1 MNDYRGHILVVD
13 DHRTTRLKLSLGLK
27 QQGHT
32 VGEAE
37 NGRQALEMLRADSY
51 DLVLLDILMPE
62 MDGYQVLEQM
72 KADAGLRD
80 LPVIVISA
88 QDELKSMVRGI
99 ELGAEDYLPKTFD
112 PILLRARI
120 GACLEKKRLRDT
132 EQRYLQEIQRE
143 RERSERLLLNI
154 LPTSAAERL
163 KRGETVADSFEEV
176 SILFADIAGFTRFA
190 DGKTP
195 AQVVEVINRVFSVF
209 DELTQKYGLEK
220 IKTIGDAYMVAA
232 GLPEPRPDHAQVLA
246 QMALDMLASMESLRE
261 AGYCDLAL
269 RIGMN
274 TGPAMAGII
283 GFKKFAYDLW
293 GDTINVASRMETA
306 GVPGKIQV
314 SERVYTLLKDRFV
327 LRERGLVEIRG
338 KGEMRTYFLEAADAP
353 MAGALRQSRDAAL
366 SG

>member
-1 MNDYRGHILVVD
+1 MSNCRGHILVVD
-13 DHRTTRLKLSLGLK
+13 DHATTRLKLSLGLH

-37 NGRQALEMLRADSY
+37 NGRQALEKLRADAF

-72 KADAGLRD
+72 KADTRLRD

-88 QDELKSMVRGI
+88 QDELESVVRGI
-99 ELGAEDYLPKTFD
+99 ELGADDYLPKTFD
-112 PILLRARI
+112 PVLLKARI
-120 GACLEKKRLRDT
+120 GACLEKKHLRDI
-132 EQRYLQEIQRE
+132 EQRYLEEIRRE

-154 LPTSAAERL
+154 LPASVAERL
-163 KRGETVADSFEEV
+163 KQGETVADSFDQV
-176 SILFADIAGFTRFA
+176 SILFADIAGFTQFSA
-190 DGKTP
+190 GKTP
-195 AQVVEVINRVFSVF
+195 ARVVEVLNQVFSAF
-209 DELTQKYGLEK
+209 DRLTEEHGLEK

-232 GLPEPRPDHAQVLA
+232 GLPEPRSDHAEVLA
-246 QMALDMLASMESLRE
+246 RMALDMQAAMHTLRE
-261 AGYCDLAL
+261 TSHVDLEL

-274 TGPAMAGII
+274 TGPAVAGII

-314 SERVYTLLKDRFV
+314 SERVYELLKDKFV
-327 LRERGLVEIRG
+327 FQDRGLVDIRG
-338 KGEMRTYFLEAADAP
+338 KGAMRTFFLEAAAVP
-353 MAGALRQSRDAAL
+353 SA
-366 SG
+366 